1 MEIASDQAALE
12 ARSHAI
18 SLQAGRDCAE
28 GATAA
33 RPVGKHPAGQGIR
46 HHRGNPQIGELV
58 RNDGVKTSSGLLGE
72 QSLEADLACGWIAA
86 NPLTALPLNAK
97 ITGLFRLVGANPR
110 PECPDRR
117 VNRLGR
123 RPVIPEEQSRLLQPQ

>member
-28 GATAA
+28 GAAA
-33 RPVGKHPAGQGIR
+33 AHPVGKHPAGQGIR
-46 HHRGNPQIGELV
+46 HHRGNPQIGALV
-58 RNDGVKTSSGLLGE
+58 RNDGVETGSGLLGE
-72 QSLEADLACGWIAA
+72 LSLEADLACGWVAA
-86 NPLTALPLNAK
+86 APLAALPLNAK
-97 ITGLFRLVGANPR
+97 IIGLFRLVGVNPR
-110 PECPDRR
+110 PECPDRS

-123 RPVIPEEQSRLLQPQ
+123 LVIPEEQSRLLQPR